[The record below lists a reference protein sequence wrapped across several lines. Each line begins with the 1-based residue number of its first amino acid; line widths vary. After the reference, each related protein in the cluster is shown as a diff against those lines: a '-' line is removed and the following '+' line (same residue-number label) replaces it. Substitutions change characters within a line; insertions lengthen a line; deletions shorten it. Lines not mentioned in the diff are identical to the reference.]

1 MLGLKLPM
9 QYEILEISP
18 GKRLVLSGL
27 SEHHTQMDQFFFMA
41 DRHDPSFCCVRYM
54 TDVRLR
60 EWKVYLQPVAKRFM
74 SKVPDEAMANLQK
87 TLNVAG
93 SPVYSS
99 EFEEV
104 YRQEQRSSSKASSK
118 ASSRSGSKANSR
130 SGTTSD
136 RPSSNG
142 TSRSGLSSGWL
153 KNMFTGRS
161 MDGDDGSSAS
171 SSGRIA
177 TALPVVLDPM
187 GYYKVLGLTPAIEL
201 DEEEIKSAYRRLAMQ
216 YHPDRHIASN
226 AAARAAA
233 EQRFAA
239 LLKAY
244 DTLKDPEQRALYNA
258 GHLVEASLNL

>member
-1 MLGLKLPM
+1 MLVAVAEGCFDRGQCCALRRESQIQLC
-9 QYEILEISP
+9 
-18 GKRLVLSGL
+18 KRLLACGCL
-27 SEHHTQMDQFFFMA
+27 LPTHHCCVCVVCVAQMDQFFFMA

-60 EWKVYLQPVAKRFM
+60 EWKVYLQPVAKRECLLTCVLLKRTAGVSVREQRAWCRLDPSVWQQTGTLTPCDTQRGGLSPCLVLMSMAAGFM

-104 YRQEQRSSSKASSK
+104 YRQEQRSASSSK

-130 SGTTSD
+130 GGTTSD

-153 KNMFTGRS
+153 KNMFTG
-161 MDGDDGSSAS
+161 GGSLHSFC
-171 SSGRIA
+171 
-177 TALPVVLDPM
+177 V
-187 GYYKVLGLTPAIEL
+187 
-201 DEEEIKSAYRRLAMQ
+201 
-216 YHPDRHIASN
+216 
-226 AAARAAA
+226 AAAAVAFGQFGVWQAVHNTIRL
-233 EQRFAA
+233 R
-239 LLKAY
+239 
-244 DTLKDPEQRALYNA
+244 
-258 GHLVEASLNL
+258 

>member
-1 MLGLKLPM
+1 MLGLKVSM
-9 QYEILEISP
+9 QYEVLEMDP

-41 DRHDPSFCCVRYM
+41 DRHDPSFCAVRYM

-74 SKVPDEAMANLQK
+74 SKVPDEAMANLAR

-104 YRQEQRSSSKASSK
+104 YRQEQRSASSSK
-118 ASSRSGSKANSR
+118 ASSRSSSTPNSR
-130 SGTTSD
+130 SGTSSN

-142 TSRSGLSSGWL
+142 ASKSGLSSGWL

-161 MDGDDGSSAS
+161 TDSDYGSSAS

-177 TALPVVLDPM
+177 TAMPVVLDPM
-187 GYYKVLGLTPAIEL
+187 GYYEVLGLTPAIEL

-216 YHPDRHIASN
+216 YHPDRHISKDAAS
-226 AAARAAA
+226 RAAA
-233 EQRFAA
+233 EKQFAQ